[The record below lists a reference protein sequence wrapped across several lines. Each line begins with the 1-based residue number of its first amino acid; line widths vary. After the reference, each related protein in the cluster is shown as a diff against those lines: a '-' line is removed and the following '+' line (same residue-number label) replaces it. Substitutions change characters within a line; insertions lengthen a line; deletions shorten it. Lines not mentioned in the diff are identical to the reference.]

1 MSSAVNKMLFNKK
14 TNKIKTEI
22 RKKSTN
28 KAEFYRKFKDLASS
42 STIHGI
48 PNILRSSNAF
58 IKILWSFFFLLSS
71 GLCSY
76 MVFLS
81 VSNYFEYDV
90 VTKVRIVDQAP
101 ILFPTVLIC
110 NANPFLTKESS
121 AYIKQVLLSEMS
133 LNITNLTKTEEYL
146 YIANRLM
153 PSFAASPFLNDSI
166 KKSFGFPLEKILYY
180 CSYNNKVCNAS
191 DFTWHFD
198 FSFGNCFKYN
208 DGISAEIK
216 SASTPGNANG
226 FTFIFLLPKLNNDI
240 EFQAGAGLRI
250 ILYNN
255 SHEPKINEGVFVQPG
270 KSTFMQI
277 KKTLINKQPYPYSEC
292 SSLNK
297 IDPELS
303 EYIKGSYRQHD
314 CFELCLQRMIID
326 KCGCYFLQYP
336 KLFNSKPCLNFTLI
350 SCARQEYKLQSEIG
364 LKKKCSLSC
373 PLECGSVLYDYS
385 ASVLDFPSVA
395 YYKALKGEFEQRNGY
410 APSFEEMKQ
419 GSYALSIYY
428 TQLEYTEISELVKTN
443 VFDLFSNVGGTLGLF
458 LGLSI
463 LSFIEVVEILF
474 EMAFLWISF

>member
-1 MSSAVNKMLFNKK
+1 MLFIKK
-14 TNKIKTEI
+14 NNKIKTDAI
-22 RKKSTN
+22 KKKSIN

-48 PNILRSSNAF
+48 PNILRSSSVF

-121 AYIKQVLLSEMS
+121 AYIKQVLLSEMN

-153 PSFAASPFLNDSI
+153 PSFASSPFLNDSI
-166 KKSFGFPLEKILYY
+166 KKSFGFPLEKILFA
-180 CSYNNKVCNAS
+180 CLYNNKACNAS

-198 FSFGNCFKYN
+198 FFNGNCFKFN
-208 DGISAEIK
+208 DGISSEIK
-216 SASTPGNANG
+216 SSSTPGNANG
-226 FTFIFLLPKLNNDI
+226 FSLIFLLPKLNNDI
-240 EFQAGAGLRI
+240 EYQASAGLRI

-255 SHEPKINEGVFVQPG
+255 SYQPKISEGIFVQSG
-270 KSTFMQI
+270 KSTFIQI
-277 KKTLINKQPYPYSEC
+277 KKTVINKQPYPYSEC

-297 IDPELS
+297 IDPELN
-303 EYIKGSYRQHD
+303 EYIKGPYRQHD
-314 CFELCLQRMIID
+314 CFELCLQRMIIK

-336 KLFNSKPCLNFTLI
+336 KLFNSKPCLNFSLI
-350 SCARQEYKLQSEIG
+350 TCARQEYKLQSEIG

-373 PLECGSVLYDYS
+373 PLECDSVLYDYS
-385 ASVLDFPSVA
+385 TSVLDFPSVA
-395 YYKALKGEFEQRNGY
+395 YYKTLKGEFEQRNGY
-410 APSFEEMKQ
+410 EPSFEEMKQ

-428 TQLEYTEISELVKTN
+428 PQLEYTEISELVKTN

-463 LSFIEVVEILF
+463 LSFIEVVEILV
-474 EMAFLWISF
+474 EMAFLCINF